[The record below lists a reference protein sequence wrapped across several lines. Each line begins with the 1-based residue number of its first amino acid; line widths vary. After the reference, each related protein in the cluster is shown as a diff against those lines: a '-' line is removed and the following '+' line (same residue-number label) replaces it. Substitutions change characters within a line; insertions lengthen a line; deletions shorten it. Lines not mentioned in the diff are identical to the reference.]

1 MKKQQQQLEQ
11 RNLELTQSRQELD
24 TRAQQLEQ
32 ASLYK
37 SEFLANMSHELRT
50 PLNSIILLSKMMT
63 NNDDHRLEAE
73 EVKRA
78 GVIHRSGQDLL
89 RLINDVLDLS
99 KVEAG
104 HMQVHLTRVASA
116 TLIDELRDLFQ
127 EPARSKG
134 LELVFDDRLQGEF
147 ITDPDKLSQI
157 VRNLLSNAIK
167 FTKAGRITLR
177 LERLVGPPSRLRFSV
192 RDTGI
197 GIQAEK
203 RSQVFEAFQQ
213 ADGSTSREYGGTG
226 LGLTIS
232 QRFARLLGGG
242 IDLIS
247 EPGKGSEFSLHLPV
261 HDDLPKIEVPQG
273 VAALP
278 PSNPPLPPYQPPPDD
293 AGETD
298 NAGDDRAHL
307 DGSQHVIL
315 VIDDDALVGQQVLR
329 LNRQLG
335 YKTLLATSGMAGLE
349 MARRYYPNGILLDL
363 GLPDIDGSRVLHEL
377 KINPELAHIPV
388 YIISARDRDESL
400 MCRGAAG
407 FLQKPVN
414 LDLLAHAFENIKLF
428 LKRVPQIQSLAAVK
442 RAHHN
447 LDSKRLKGRAILVV
461 DDDPRNLFVITAAL
475 EQNGAQVS
483 TAINGRRALDFLYQ
497 NRVDLVLMDIMM
509 PEMDGYEA
517 IALLRA
523 DPALAHL
530 PVVALTAKA
539 LPSDRAKI
547 MAAGADDFVSK
558 PVDYDILISKVES
571 WSRGRNG

>member
-1 MKKQQQQLEQ
+1 MKFGAP
-11 RNLELTQSRQELD
+11 S
-24 TRAQQLEQ
+24 
-32 ASLYK
+32 
-37 SEFLANMSHELRT
+37 
-50 PLNSIILLSKMMT
+50 
-63 NNDDHRLEAE
+63 
-73 EVKRA
+73 
-78 GVIHRSGQDLL
+78 
-89 RLINDVLDLS
+89 VLPRR
-99 KVEAG
+99 G
-104 HMQVHLTRVASA
+104 C
-116 TLIDELRDLFQ
+116 
-127 EPARSKG
+127 
-134 LELVFDDRLQGEF
+134 
-147 ITDPDKLSQI
+147 
-157 VRNLLSNAIK
+157 
-167 FTKAGRITLR
+167 
-177 LERLVGPPSRLRFSV
+177 LRFSI

-232 QRFARLLGGG
+232 QRFARLLGGD
-242 IDLIS
+242 IELIS

-261 HDDLPKIEVPQG
+261 HDELPKVAVPQG
-273 VAALP
+273 ATVLTQFY
-278 PSNPPLPPYQPPPDD
+278 PPLPPYQPLPDGAD
-293 AGETD
+293 ENGEIV
-298 NAGDDRAHL
+298 DDRAHL
-307 DGSQHVIL
+307 DGSQQVIL

-400 MCRGAAG
+400 MCQGAAG

-414 LDLLAHAFENIKLF
+414 LDLLARAEARALQNIELF
-428 LKRVPQIQSLAAVK
+428 LKRVPQVQSPAAVK

-447 LDSKRLKGRAILVV
+447 LDSKRLKGCAILVV

-483 TAINGRRALDFLYQ
+483 TATNGRRALDFLYQ

-509 PEMDGYEA
+509 PEMGK
-517 IALLRA
+517 IALMTTRIQDSQCF
-523 DPALAHL
+523 DPLA
-530 PVVALTAKA
+530 
-539 LPSDRAKI
+539 
-547 MAAGADDFVSK
+547 
-558 PVDYDILISKVES
+558 
-571 WSRGRNG
+571 GRNMVAQGRFDPGFVFDELRFRRVG